1 MTTTVAK
8 KKAAAKPSKISK
20 THKPTKAETERKTHL
35 DFDKRM
41 IGRKHHR
48 WIKSNP
54 SANLG
59 NLLQYLEGVKKE
71 LEAFNDDDVVS
82 EIINE
87 LDDAYDYLLGFDP
100 VDEHVDGDEKL
111 ATVRYRLDD
120 VEGDIGEIEELIE
133 ALGESFSVKRLPKW
147 KPRAK
152 AS

>member
-1 MTTTVAK
+1 MPTTVAK
-8 KKAAAKPSKISK
+8 KNPAAKPSKTSK
-20 THKPTKAETERKTHL
+20 TRKPTKAETERKTHL

-41 IGRKHHR
+41 TGRKHHR

-87 LDDAYDYLLGFDP
+87 LGDAYDYLLGFDP
-100 VDEHVDGDEKL
+100 VDEPVHGDEKL

-120 VEGDIGEIEELIE
+120 VEGDIGEVEELIE

-147 KPRAK
+147 KPRAT
-152 AS
+152 AA

>member
-1 MTTTVAK
+1 MPTVETK
-8 KKAAAKPSKISK
+8 KKPAAKPSKISK
-20 THKPTKAETERKTHL
+20 THKPTTAETERKTRL

-87 LDDAYDYLLGFDP
+87 LGDAYDYLLGFDP
-100 VDEHVDGDEKL
+100 VDGPVDGVEKL

-120 VEGDIGEIEELIE
+120 VEGDIGEVKELIE
-133 ALGESFSVKRLPKW
+133 AIGKSFSVKRLPTR
-147 KPRAK
+147 KPRGK
-152 AS
+152 AA

>member
-1 MTTTVAK
+1 MPTAVAK
-8 KKAAAKPSKISK
+8 KKAAAKPPRTSKNR
-20 THKPTKAETERKTHL
+20 KPTKAETERKTHL

-41 IGRKHHR
+41 TGRRHHR

-87 LDDAYDYLLGFDP
+87 LDDAYDYLVGLDSVDGP
-100 VDEHVDGDEKL
+100 VDGVEKL

-120 VEGDIGEIEELIE
+120 VEGDIGEVKELIE
-133 ALGESFSVKRLPKW
+133 AIGKSFSVKRLPKR

-152 AS
+152 AA

>member
-1 MTTTVAK
+1 MPTIVAK
-8 KKAAAKPSKISK
+8 KKVAAKPSKTSK
-20 THKPTKAETERKTHL
+20 NRKPTKAETERKTRL
-35 DFDKRM
+35 DFDKGM
-41 IGRKHHR
+41 TGRKHHR

-59 NLLQYLEGVKKE
+59 NLLQYLDGVKKE

-87 LDDAYDYLLGFDP
+87 LDDAYDYLLGLDP
-100 VDEHVDGDEKL
+100 VDGPVDGDEKL

-120 VEGDIGEIEELIE
+120 VEGDISEVKELIE
-133 ALGESFSVKRLPKW
+133 AIGKSFSVKRLPKR

-152 AS
+152 FA